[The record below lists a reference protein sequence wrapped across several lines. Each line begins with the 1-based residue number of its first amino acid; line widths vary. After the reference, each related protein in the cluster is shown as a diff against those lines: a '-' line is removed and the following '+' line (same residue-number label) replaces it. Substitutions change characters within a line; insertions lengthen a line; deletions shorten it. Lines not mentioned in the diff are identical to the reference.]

1 MMTEYTREA
10 KSCLHRT
17 PLMNVCE
24 SNISGEMSTIRYAPE
39 LMSWM
44 NVELDSL
51 EGVEEVTR
59 TLMSFGEQPPSNE
72 ELTVIAVSL
81 N

>member
-1 MMTEYTREA
+1 MTEYTREA

-17 PLMNVCE
+17 PLMNVYE